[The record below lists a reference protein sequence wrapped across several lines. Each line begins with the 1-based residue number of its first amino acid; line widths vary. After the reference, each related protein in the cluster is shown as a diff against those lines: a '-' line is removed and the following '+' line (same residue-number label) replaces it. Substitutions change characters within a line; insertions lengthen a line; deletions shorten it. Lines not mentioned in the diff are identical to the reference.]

1 MSACYTVKV
10 PKASQTYRVDF
21 GGFSTA
27 FVDPRTG
34 EPPLDEYAEGEVVL
48 LNFRMQAYD
57 VSHTFYL
64 DGEELNASYYNEQYG
79 YCYHFVMPAHD
90 VKITWKSRNSML
102 MEEER

>member
-1 MSACYTVKV
+1 MI
-10 PKASQTYRVDF
+10 PKQSMPMENQIFNVDF
-21 GGFSTA
+21 NGNNRA
-27 FVDPRTG
+27 FKDLRTG
-34 EPPLDEYAEGEVVL
+34 EPPTGWYAPGDTVL
-48 LNFRMQAYD
+48 LSFEMEAYD
-57 VSHTFYL
+57 VRNTFYL

>member
-21 GGFSTA
+21 GGFNTA

-57 VSHTFYL
+57 ERYFFYL
-64 DGEELNASYYNEQYG
+64 DDEEITPSYFNEQYG
-79 YCYHFVMPAHD
+79 YCLHFVMPAHD